1 MSEVILNMLPLTQ
14 EERQAFLDIA
24 PGIEQLFFP
33 LTPQGCPKGHRDP
46 ELLARVTV
54 ILGFPNPRAEALKA
68 AVNLKWLQAWSAGV
82 DPFLVP
88 GILRDGA
95 MLTNAVGA
103 YGQSVSE
110 HMLSMLLSLCKL
122 LPQYRDARYQDSWL
136 DLGPTKSLM
145 GATVLVLGT
154 GDLGSTF
161 AGMCKALGAHT
172 VGLKRTVGDPIPG
185 FDQLS
190 TLSQLDEWL
199 PQADVV
205 TLMLP
210 HTPETIHIMNA
221 HTLSLMKEDA
231 ILLSAGRGT
240 AVDQDALVACLNT
253 GKLWGVGLDVTDPEP
268 LPGNHPLRDID
279 RVLITP
285 HVAGGLFRLEIT
297 ARRMA
302 AIAQENLRRYLAG
315 QPLKNRVR

>member
-185 FDQLS
+185 FDQPS
-190 TLSQLDEWL
+190 TLSQL
-199 PQADVV
+199 
-205 TLMLP
+205 
-210 HTPETIHIMNA
+210 
-221 HTLSLMKEDA
+221 KEDA

>member
-46 ELLARVTV
+46 ELLARITV

-297 ARRMA
+297 ARQMA